1 MPASPREIIG
11 RNLRVA
17 REAAGLSQEAVAQ
30 TLEISRQTL
39 SAIENG
45 HVAIDSTK
53 LIRAAEAL
61 GTNVSSLLEG
71 QQDRLQL
78 LYRAAE
84 HSAPE
89 PPIRSQFQRFCRSYR
104 ELEELVGVAD
114 ASVTPPEYA
123 YFPEVHANGRAFAKE
138 VARYERERLGLGQL
152 NPVENIFK
160 LLEENGV
167 RILLTGIAQPNVFG
181 LSAYSRQF
189 GACVLVNNTTTLERR
204 IFTLAHEYG
213 HLLMHRGMY
222 KDPEPSA
229 APPANQEMERMANTF
244 AADFLVPDLGLRDRI
259 AKNTKGSLGFEDVLF
274 LKTHFRVSAQMLIK
288 RLCEAGLITEDSQR
302 QLEGAAL
309 RLAGGEDQEY
319 QPMDLPIIESWKRES
334 RFDHLAREAALT
346 ESVSISKLAEILDT
360 DIVAARQ
367 KLQAW
372 RKEASLATA

>member
-17 REAAGLSQEAVAQ
+17 REAAGLSQGAVAQ

-89 PPIRSQFQRFCRSYR
+89 PLIRSQFQRFCRSYR

-167 RILLTGIAQPNVFG
+167 RILLTSIAQPNVFG

-288 RLCEAGLITEDSQR
+288 RLCEAGLITEDTQR
-302 QLEGAAL
+302 QLEAAAV
-309 RLAGGEDQEY
+309 RLAGGDDQEY

-367 KLQAW
+367 KVQAW